1 MSVFVKPSIEEN
13 EFSSIKIPHCSGA
26 LLTLQLLL
34 VTVKGKIICTS
45 SKAK

>member
-1 MSVFVKPSIEEN
+1 MSVLVKSSIEEN

-34 VTVKGKIICTS
+34 VTEGQNYLYKF
-45 SKAK
+45 